1 MEKNYNVNAR
11 SKKNGIVF
19 YSNTNPL
26 IGSETTRDESGEI
39 RTRAVYLP
47 FCEFKDN
54 IGMIREKGKF
64 FDKKAVLIFDVL
76 LVTVCMLTG
85 NIWFLLAAAYFS
97 ITISFDFFELIN
109 YIYQMKSKKGTMQ
122 SVAKYHAAEHMVIN
136 SYEKLK
142 RIPTFEEV
150 KKASR
155 FSKTCGSRLLIN
167 KVVIYLLV
175 SLSMA
180 FVADWNIYLYLLLC
194 VLIPITGIFADKN
207 GWLRFLQVFVTA
219 KPSDEHIELAIEGI
233 KRYEEMEQSNNS
245 GKPIV
250 IEISDPDDFGF
261 MLFF

>member
-39 RTRAVYLP
+39 RTRTVYLP
-47 FCEFKDN
+47 FCELKDN

-64 FDKKAVLIFDVL
+64 LDKKAVLIFDVL

-85 NIWFLLAAAYFS
+85 NIWFLLAATYFS
-97 ITISFDFFELIN
+97 VTISFDFFELIN

-122 SVAKYHAAEHMVIN
+122 SLAKYHAAEHMVIN
-136 SYEKLK
+136 SYEELK

-155 FSKTCGSRLLIN
+155 FSKKCGSRQLIN
-167 KVVIYLLV
+167 KVVMYLLV

-180 FVADWNIYLYLLLC
+180 FVANWNVYLYFLLC
-194 VLIPITGIFADKN
+194 ALIPITRIFADKN

-233 KRYEEMEQSNNS
+233 KRYEEMEQSNNNE
-245 GKPIV
+245 KPIV
-250 IEISDPDDFGF
+250 IEISDPEDFLF
-261 MLFF
+261 MPFF